1 MERCLRRISLFD
13 SETGLEKALSHAEV
27 DQFLHR
33 LGLTRQNPDI
43 AFLRRLIRA
52 HYAQIPFQN
61 LTMLVRPRRPPSWD
75 EITED
80 MLSGLGGLCTTI
92 NPFFC
97 ALLHRLG
104 FEPRLFS
111 SGMAGVQD
119 CHIAL
124 GVRFGGRQVW
134 VDLANGFPYL
144 EPLFIDCEKEQ
155 LFSSFHYR
163 VERKGGLLN
172 VWQDE
177 LGTSRTRLNQTI
189 TLKAVTYSQFE
200 TMRECHHTRPGF
212 GPFLTGIR
220 VNRWE
225 FDRGFVLRDRLA
237 GEFPVKWTRLSTDQ
251 IVAWLGDRFSDPRLP
266 SLYLQALNH
275 LSGAA

>member
-1 MERCLRRISLFD
+1 MPISLFD
-13 SETGLEKALSHAEV
+13 SETCLEKALSHVEV
-27 DQFLHR
+27 DQFLRR

-43 AFLRRLIRA
+43 AFLRQLVRA

-75 EITED
+75 EIAED

-104 FEPRLFS
+104 FEPCLLS
-111 SGMAGVQD
+111 SAMTGVRD

-124 GVRFGGRQVW
+124 GVRFGGRLAW

-144 EPLFIDCEKEQ
+144 EPLFIDCDKEQ
-155 LFSSFHYR
+155 FFAGFHYR
-163 VERKGGLLN
+163 IERQGSHLN
-172 VWQDE
+172 IWQDQ
-177 LGTSRTRLNQTI
+177 LGTSHTRLNQTI
-189 TLKAVTYSQFE
+189 TLKAVAYSHFE
-200 TMRECHHTRPGF
+200 TMRECHHTQPGF

-225 FDRGFVLRDRLA
+225 SDQGFILRDRLV
-237 GEFPVKWTRLSTDQ
+237 GGFPVKWARLSTQ
-251 IVAWLGDRFSDPRLP
+251 RIVTWLNNWFSDPRL
-266 SLYLQALNH
+266 SGLYLQALTC
-275 LSGAA
+275 LSGVA